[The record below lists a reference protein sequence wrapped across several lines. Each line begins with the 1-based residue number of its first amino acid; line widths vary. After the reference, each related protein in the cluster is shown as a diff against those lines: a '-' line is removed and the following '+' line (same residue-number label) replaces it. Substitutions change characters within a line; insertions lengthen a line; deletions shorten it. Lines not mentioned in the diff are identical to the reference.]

1 MDDVAY
7 RTGDIARACS
17 IHPNTVRF
25 YERIGFLSPVPRDR
39 RGYRVFTAR
48 HLLQV
53 RVIRLLYAEEWPGPV
68 VRRRA
73 TRIVAALREWDLAS
87 ARAALSEYLVAI
99 DAELANAREAVR
111 MLASWGRPT
120 AGAGGSPA
128 GEGSPG
134 GREAARREYTVAEAA
149 RELSV
154 TRETIRNW
162 ERNALLEIPRRGP
175 NRARYLTEEALAR
188 LRIISVLRKSGHSIA
203 VIHRALYRL
212 RRDGV
217 SEALATFEEPE
228 DLEIYTAGDHFLA
241 VLELT
246 RENASPLGRLLHEA
260 DTLR

>member
-1 MDDVAY
+1 MQHVAY
-7 RTGDIARACS
+7 RTVDIARSCG

-25 YERIGFLSPVPRDR
+25 YERIGFLSPVPRDH
-39 RGYRVFTAR
+39 RGYRVFTDR

-73 TRIVAALREWDLAS
+73 TRIVAALRDWNLAA
-87 ARAALSEYLVAI
+87 ARSALSEYLAAI
-99 DAELANAREAVR
+99 DVELANAREAVR
-111 MLASWGRPT
+111 LLGSWGGPATGTR
-120 AGAGGSPA
+120 GSPA
-128 GEGSPG
+128 GPGSAD
-134 GREAARREYTVAEAA
+134 EREYTVEEAA

-175 NRARYLTEEALAR
+175 NRSRYLTDRELAR

-228 DLEIYTAGDHFLA
+228 DLEIYTAGDHFMA
-241 VLELT
+241 VLERT
-246 RENASPLGRLLHEA
+246 RENASRLERLLDESEA
-260 DTLR
+260 LS